1 MIQVEKEPM
10 NIWSPRA
17 DLEAGAAAVLP
28 VDPQLAIQVGQIQPV
43 PILVGITESE
53 GVWRAVNYLT
63 QAGGGQR
70 VLASGDGHDVVDRRR
85 RDIGDEYEVVAVSY
99 RQQVKS
105 SRWHQVVGSM

>member
-1 MIQVEKEPM
+1 VEKEPM

-53 GVWRAVNYLT
+53 GVWRAVNYFT
-63 QAGGGQR
+63 QAGGGQP
-70 VLASGDGHDVVDRRR
+70 VSASGGGV
-85 RDIGDEYEVVAVSY
+85 
-99 RQQVKS
+99 QVLG
-105 SRWHQVVGSM
+105 SRWWTGGGEKPVMSMR